1 MTVPHSDGDDDTLP
15 VPVAPKPFAV
25 LAPVAAIQDK
35 RPIRP
40 AGQSPGASVR
50 LDPEASG

>member
-1 MTVPHSDGDDDTLP
+1 M
-15 VPVAPKPFAV
+15 
-25 LAPVAAIQDK
+25 
-35 RPIRP
+35 RP